1 MSFLHG
7 QDFVKGQK
15 MACPLAVS
23 FETFS
28 PSQVCDYL
36 KLELPTLSQE
46 VLRKLEEHK
55 IDGEVFLGL
64 NDEYLREVAP
74 LLGDR
79 LKIKRVIYSALTMSS
94 SVS

>member
-1 MSFLHG
+1 
-7 QDFVKGQK
+7 
-15 MACPLAVS
+15 MAGFES
-23 FETFS
+23 FEMFS

-36 KLELPTLSQE
+36 KQEIPTLSQE

-55 IDGEVFLGL
+55 VDGEVFLGL

-79 LKIKRVIYSALTMSS
+79 LKIKRVIRFTLEKSS